1 MRISNKKQI
10 AVIFSFFFLF
20 TASTFFVYLKSLRI
34 EMFAEAGFVAGAVV
48 KAEREYFELRGGFA
62 AVEEGSGSPALSV
75 DLKANK
81 YFTLMSIKSEGD
93 ALKLRSECSE
103 GFFKGTELYVSY
115 NIHSGVTG
123 YEIREKTKIPLPLS

>member
-34 EMFAEAGFVAGAVV
+34 EMFAEAGFIAGAVV
-48 KAEREYFELRGGFA
+48 KAERKYFKLRSRFA

-81 YFTLMSIKSEGD
+81 YFTDRDRKS
-93 ALKLRSECSE
+93 
-103 GFFKGTELYVSY
+103 V
-115 NIHSGVTG
+115 V
-123 YEIREKTKIPLPLS
+123 